1 MNIDTSI
8 QGHLLNIF
16 LQLEKSQPSNL
27 VAAVRRRGGGAA
39 GAGGDED
46 GGAGADGAGDG
57 GVGGADAL
65 AGTWRERQQ
74 GIGKKRY
81 LQRESRE
88 PFKKHIAKNHLPVV
102 SVVVS
107 L

>member
-46 GGAGADGAGDG
+46 GGAGAGGAGDG
-57 GVGGADAL
+57 GVGGAEAL

-74 GIGKKRY
+74 GIGKK
-81 LQRESRE
+81 
-88 PFKKHIAKNHLPVV
+88 KV
-102 SVVVS
+102 STKRIKRTF
-107 L
+107 